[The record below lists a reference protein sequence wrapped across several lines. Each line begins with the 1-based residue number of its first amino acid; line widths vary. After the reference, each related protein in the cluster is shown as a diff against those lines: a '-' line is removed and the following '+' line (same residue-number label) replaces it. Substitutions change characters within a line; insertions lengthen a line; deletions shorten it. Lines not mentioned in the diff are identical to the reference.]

1 MNLIVTCPRNLEPE
15 AESEIK
21 KILNELDDQEP
32 EIFQTD
38 MRGILMVN
46 TILEPLKIIDWVK
59 NKINDEP
66 WFFRYCL
73 RIIPV
78 QKTTDTDIDKIKQ
91 NVMNLKSII
100 QENDSYR
107 ITVEKRNSNMQS
119 SQIINEIAKIIPN
132 KVSLDEPDWVILVEI
147 FGEKTCISI
156 LKNDSIFSL
165 EKSKRNLE

>member
-1 MNLIVTCPRNLEPE
+1 MNLIVTCPRNLELE

-107 ITVEKRNSNMQS
+107 ITVEKRNSNLPS

-156 LKNDSIFSL
+156 LKNGSIFSL

>member
-107 ITVEKRNSNMQS
+107 ITIEKRNSNMSS

>member
-32 EIFQTD
+32 EISQTD

-46 TILEPLKIIDWVK
+46 TILEPLKIIDWIK

-91 NVMNLKSII
+91 NVTSLKSII

-107 ITVEKRNSNMQS
+107 ITVEKRNSNMSS
-119 SQIINEIAKIIPN
+119 SQVINEIAKIIPN
-132 KVSLDEPDWVILVEI
+132 KVSLDEPDWIILVEI

-156 LKNDSIFSL
+156 LKNGSIFSL

>member
-1 MNLIVTCPRNLEPE
+1 LNLIVTCPRNLELE

-107 ITVEKRNSNMQS
+107 ITVEKRNSNLPS

-147 FGEKTCISI
+147 F
-156 LKNDSIFSL
+156 
-165 EKSKRNLE
+165 

>member
-46 TILEPLKIIDWVK
+46 TTVNPLKIIDWVK

-78 QKTTDTDIDKIKQ
+78 QKTTDTDVDKIKQ

-107 ITVEKRNSNMQS
+107 ITVEKRNSNMSS
-119 SQIINEIAKIIPN
+119 SQVINEIAKIIPN
-132 KVSLDEPDWVILVEI
+132 KVSLDEPDWIILVEI
-147 FGEKTCISI
+147 FGEK
-156 LKNDSIFSL
+156 LVFQF
-165 EKSKRNLE
+165 

>member
-1 MNLIVTCPRNLEPE
+1 MNLIVTCPRNLELE

-107 ITVEKRNSNMQS
+107 ITVEKRNSNLPS

>member
-32 EIFQTD
+32 EISQTD

-46 TILEPLKIIDWVK
+46 TVLEPLKIIDWIK

-78 QKTTDTDIDKIKQ
+78 QKTTDTDVDKIKQ

-107 ITVEKRNSNMQS
+107 ITVEKRNSNMSS
-119 SQIINEIAKIIPN
+119 SQVINEIAKIIPN

>member
-1 MNLIVTCPRNLEPE
+1 MNLIVTCPRNLELE

-107 ITVEKRNSNMQS
+107 ITVEKRNSNIPS
-119 SQIINEIAKIIPN
+119 SQIINQIAEILPKIQI
-132 KVSLDEPDWVILVEI
+132 KKLL
-147 FGEKTCISI
+147 T
-156 LKNDSIFSL
+156 FS
-165 EKSKRNLE
+165 

>member
-32 EIFQTD
+32 EISQTD

-46 TILEPLKIIDWVK
+46 TVLEPLKIIDWIK

-119 SQIINEIAKIIPN
+119 SQIINEIAKIITN

>member
-1 MNLIVTCPRNLEPE
+1 LNLIVTCPRNLELE

-107 ITVEKRNSNMQS
+107 ITVEKRNSNLPS

-156 LKNDSIFSL
+156 LKNGSIFSL
-165 EKSKRNLE
+165 DKSKRNLE

>member
-46 TILEPLKIIDWVK
+46 TVLEPLKIIDWIK

>member
-32 EIFQTD
+32 EISQTD

-46 TILEPLKIIDWVK
+46 TVLEPLKIIDWIK

-156 LKNDSIFSL
+156 LKNHSIFSL

>member
-32 EIFQTD
+32 EISQTD

-46 TILEPLKIIDWVK
+46 TVLEPLKIIDWIK

>member
-46 TILEPLKIIDWVK
+46 TILEPLKIIDWIK

-78 QKTTDTDIDKIKQ
+78 QKTTDTDVDKIKQ

-107 ITVEKRNSNMQS
+107 ITVEKRNSNMSS
-119 SQIINEIAKIIPN
+119 SQVINEIAKIIPN

>member
-46 TILEPLKIIDWVK
+46 TILEPLKIIDWIK

-107 ITVEKRNSNMQS
+107 ITVEKRNSNLPS

-132 KVSLDEPDWVILVEI
+132 KVSLDEPDWVIPVSYTHLTLPTI
-147 FGEKTCISI
+147 
-156 LKNDSIFSL
+156 
-165 EKSKRNLE
+165 

>member
-1 MNLIVTCPRNLEPE
+1 LNLIVTCPRNLEPE
-15 AESEIK
+15 AENEIK

-32 EIFQTD
+32 EIFKTD

-107 ITVEKRNSNMQS
+107 ITVEKRNSNMSS

-165 EKSKRNLE
+165 EKSKRNLK

>member
-1 MNLIVTCPRNLEPE
+1 MNLIVTCPRNLELE

-107 ITVEKRNSNMQS
+107 ITVEKRNSNMSS

-165 EKSKRNLE
+165 EKSKRNLK

>member
-1 MNLIVTCPRNLEPE
+1 LNLIVTCPRNLELE

-107 ITVEKRNSNMQS
+107 ITVEKRNSNLPS

-156 LKNDSIFSL
+156 LKNGSIFSL

>member
-32 EIFQTD
+32 EISQTD

-46 TILEPLKIIDWVK
+46 TILEPLKIIDWIK

-107 ITVEKRNSNMQS
+107 ITVEKRNSNMSS
-119 SQIINEIAKIIPN
+119 SQVINEIAKIIPN

>member
-1 MNLIVTCPRNLEPE
+1 MNLIVTCPRNLELE

-107 ITVEKRNSNMQS
+107 ITVEKRNSNVSS

>member
-1 MNLIVTCPRNLEPE
+1 MNLIVTCPRNLELE

-46 TILEPLKIIDWVK
+46 TIVEPLKIIDWVK

-107 ITVEKRNSNMQS
+107 ITVEKRNSNLPS

>member
-1 MNLIVTCPRNLEPE
+1 LE

-107 ITVEKRNSNMQS
+107 ITVEKRNSNLPS

>member
-1 MNLIVTCPRNLEPE
+1 MNLIVTCPRNLELE

-91 NVMNLKSII
+91 NVTSLKSII

-107 ITVEKRNSNMQS
+107 ITVEKRNSNMSS
-119 SQIINEIAKIIPN
+119 SQVINEIAKIIPN

>member
-1 MNLIVTCPRNLEPE
+1 MNLIVTCPRNLELE

-107 ITVEKRNSNMQS
+107 ITVEKRNSNMSS

>member
-1 MNLIVTCPRNLEPE
+1 MNLIVTCPRNLEFE
-15 AESEIK
+15 AENEIK

-91 NVMNLKSII
+91 NVINLKSII

-107 ITVEKRNSNMQS
+107 ITVEKRNSNLPS

>member
-1 MNLIVTCPRNLEPE
+1 MNLIVTCPRNLELE

-107 ITVEKRNSNMQS
+107 ITVEKRNSNLPS

-156 LKNDSIFSL
+156 LKNGSIFSL
-165 EKSKRNLE
+165 DKSKRNLE

>member
-1 MNLIVTCPRNLEPE
+1 MNLIVTCPRNLELE

-46 TILEPLKIIDWVK
+46 TIVEPLKIIDWVK

-107 ITVEKRNSNMQS
+107 ITVEKRNSNVPS

>member
-1 MNLIVTCPRNLEPE
+1 MNLIVTCPRNLELE

-91 NVMNLKSII
+91 NVINLKSII

-107 ITVEKRNSNMQS
+107 ITVEKRNSNLPS

>member
-107 ITVEKRNSNMQS
+107 ITVEKRNSNLPS

>member
-1 MNLIVTCPRNLEPE
+1 MNLIVTCPRNLELE

-107 ITVEKRNSNMQS
+107 ITVEKRNSNMPS

>member
-46 TILEPLKIIDWVK
+46 TIVNPLKIIDWVK

>member
-1 MNLIVTCPRNLEPE
+1 LNLIVTCPRNLELE

-107 ITVEKRNSNMQS
+107 ITVEKRNSNVSS

>member
-46 TILEPLKIIDWVK
+46 TTINPLKIIDWVK

>member
-1 MNLIVTCPRNLEPE
+1 MNLIVTCPRNLELE

-32 EIFQTD
+32 ENFQTD

-107 ITVEKRNSNMQS
+107 ITVEKRNSNMSS

>member
-107 ITVEKRNSNMQS
+107 ITVEKRNSNMPS
-119 SQIINEIAKIIPN
+119 SQIINQIAEIIPN

>member
-32 EIFQTD
+32 EISQTD

-46 TILEPLKIIDWVK
+46 TVLEPLKIIDWIK

-91 NVMNLKSII
+91 NVTSLKSII

>member
-1 MNLIVTCPRNLEPE
+1 LNLIVTCPRNLEFE
-15 AESEIK
+15 AENEIK

-32 EIFQTD
+32 EIFKTD

-107 ITVEKRNSNMQS
+107 ITVEKRNSNMSS

>member
-1 MNLIVTCPRNLEPE
+1 MNLIVTCPRNLELE

-21 KILNELDDQEP
+21 KILNELDDQKP
-32 EIFQTD
+32 EISQTD

-46 TILEPLKIIDWVK
+46 TILEPLKIIDWIK

-107 ITVEKRNSNMQS
+107 ITVEKRNSNMSS
-119 SQIINEIAKIIPN
+119 SQVINEIAKIIPN